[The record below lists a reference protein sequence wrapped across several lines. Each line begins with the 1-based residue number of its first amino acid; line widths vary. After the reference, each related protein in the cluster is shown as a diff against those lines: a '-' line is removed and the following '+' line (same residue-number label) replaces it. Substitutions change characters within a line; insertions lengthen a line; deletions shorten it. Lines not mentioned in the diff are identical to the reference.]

1 MSEPRITVR
10 AIAVMVAKEFG
21 VAVNVL
27 TAQNRTGEIAFA
39 RQVAMYLA
47 VEQTGKSFFQVGAFF
62 QRDRSTVVH
71 GHRKIAEKIKTDA
84 ALAGRIEALIDRI
97 VAAEVRMQLPPE
109 EGAVAA
115 AEPPASAPASVET
128 VVAIPASVGALS
140 AAVDTYLQARKRL
153 EGDRFSAHEAPSRRV
168 EEQALSGLRVAYHDY
183 LAGGRAS

>member
-1 MSEPRITVR
+1 MSEPRITIR

-27 TAQNRTGEIAFA
+27 TTQNRTGEVAFA

-47 VEQTGKSFFQVGAFF
+47 IEQTGKSLPQVATFFLKDHTTAL
-62 QRDRSTVVH
+62 H
-71 GHRKIAEKIKTDA
+71 AHRKIAELIKTDA
-84 ALAGRIEALIDRI
+84 ALASRIEALIDRI
-97 VAAEVRMQLPPE
+97 VAAEVRMQLPLE
-109 EGAVAA
+109 ERAVAA
-115 AEPPASAPASVET
+115 ARLPAPAPAPVEP